1 MGGNMKKAL
10 IFIILLLFGVNS
22 FAARTVFCVNCSNQ
36 FIQLLDRITNLEQL
50 AVLNKQYGES
60 VIQTKKQI
68 KILQNNIKQYENML
82 QNTRKLK
89 PNLLLELGETLLHLA
104 RRTAELQTMRGDI
117 IGLGDIF
124 VEMYKRRPES
134 ERLGRA
140 KSPEEI
146 AAANAAYK
154 EYWDRWSD
162 RVDIATRATFQLSGS
177 QLAELQNDTEKLQE
191 YINEL
196 ISTPEGQMQ
205 TLQAGNPLA
214 TIQINEARQLRELVA
229 TRVQSDLASQQK
241 AEKMEQV
248 SAEKWRSFTDVK
260 GMTVKE
266 PTALP

>member
-68 KILQNNIKQYENML
+68 EILQNNIKQYENML
-82 QNTRKLK
+82 QNTKKLK

-146 AAANAAYK
+146 G
-154 EYWDRWSD
+154 
-162 RVDIATRATFQLSGS
+162 RAH
-177 QLAELQNDTEKLQE
+177 
-191 YINEL
+191 
-196 ISTPEGQMQ
+196 
-205 TLQAGNPLA
+205 
-214 TIQINEARQLRELVA
+214 V
-229 TRVQSDLASQQK
+229 
-241 AEKMEQV
+241 
-248 SAEKWRSFTDVK
+248 
-260 GMTVKE
+260 
-266 PTALP
+266 

>member
-68 KILQNNIKQYENML
+68 EILQNNIKQYENML
-82 QNTRKLK
+82 QNTKKLK

-205 TLQAGNPLA
+205 ALQAGNQLA

-229 TRVQSDLASQQK
+229 TRIQSDLASQQK

-266 PTALP
+266 PTKLR